1 MSPFLIMDYSNF
13 KDKDIILSDIN
24 CNNNP
29 LNVVPK
35 YCSCTISVKNNID
48 IDDVI
53 SFVRSVINEP
63 SFKIDIEI
71 LNNNQIK
78 LISRGVQAH
87 AAHPD
92 LGINAITNLIII
104 LDKLFKNYDIVIP
117 LFDLFTQYIG
127 LDYNGNKLGINVPDE
142 SGELTINFGKFYFKC
157 Y

>member
-1 MSPFLIMDYSNF
+1 MLYLNIVVVQFL
-13 KDKDIILSDIN
+13 L
-24 CNNNP
+24 
-29 LNVVPK
+29 
-35 YCSCTISVKNNID
+35 KNNID

-53 SFVRSVINEP
+53 SFVRSIINEP

-117 LFDLFTQYIG
+117 FI
-127 LDYNGNKLGINVPDE
+127 
-142 SGELTINFGKFYFKC
+142 
-157 Y
+157 